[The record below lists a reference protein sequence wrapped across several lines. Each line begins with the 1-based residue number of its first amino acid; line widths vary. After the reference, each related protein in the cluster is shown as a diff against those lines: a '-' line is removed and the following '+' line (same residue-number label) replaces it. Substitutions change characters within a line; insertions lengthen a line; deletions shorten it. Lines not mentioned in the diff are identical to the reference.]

1 MELRNQISTESW
13 MEDITFAQIAFSQD
27 RSAVDTEREMFSYL
41 AQRYDERTAGSAFLV
56 LQASH
61 NWLVRNLEELRE
73 VGLYINNKTETGFV
87 NALLF
92 ALHNMVFRN
101 PTREWWEKVPSQ
113 PLAPVISEAQAFINA
128 DK

>member
-27 RSAVDTEREMFSYL
+27 RSAVDTEREIFSYL